1 MGLYETP
8 PYYISAYGLAV
19 KRGFTG
25 TLDEWLASLV
35 GPTGPQG
42 AGLVFDGTYPT
53 LEALQQAHP
62 TGQPGDCYKVGT
74 DEEYVAY
81 FWDPENQT
89 WEPLQVM
96 GPTGPQGEIGPT
108 GPTGPTGPQGATD
121 PTGPAG
127 PQGTVGQTGATGA
140 TGPTGPQ
147 GPAGPGGEQGETGAT
162 GPQGPQGATGPTGPT
177 GPSVTGPR
185 GAQGPTGPV
194 GETGPQGPTGPT
206 GPTGPQG
213 PTGTKGQTG
222 AQGPTGPAVTGPTG
236 PQGPQGPTGPQGN
249 GFIVMGYYDTLEA
262 LQQAQT
268 APEAGDAYGVGT
280 TAPYDIYVWDA
291 VSGTWKNNGTI
302 QGAQGPTG
310 PAGPT
315 GPTGATGPTG
325 PNGPVGPTGGA
336 ASVEVG
342 NTTTGAPG
350 TQANVTNSGDTHN
363 AVFNFTVP
371 QGPTGPAGTN
381 GETGPTGPTGPTGA
395 TGPTGPTG
403 ATGET
408 GPTGPQGGIG
418 PTGPQGTAGQ
428 TGATG
433 PTGPTGPKGDPTPA
447 VTFTVTLTAA
457 GWSGNSQTAANDLF
471 LAEGYAYFTNPAD
484 GDYTA
489 WNEGMVRGQDVTT
502 DGQMPFTCSETPSG
516 NITVKIIRV
525 EVTEE

>member
-1 MGLYETP
+1 MGLYENP

-108 GPTGPTGPQGATD
+108 GPTGPTGPQGATG

-127 PQGTVGQTGATGA
+127 PQGTV
-140 TGPTGPQ
+140 
-147 GPAGPGGEQGETGAT
+147 
-162 GPQGPQGATGPTGPT
+162 
-177 GPSVTGPR
+177 
-185 GAQGPTGPV
+185 
-194 GETGPQGPTGPT
+194 
-206 GPTGPQG
+206 
-213 PTGTKGQTG
+213 GQTG

-471 LAEGYAYFTNPAD
+471 LADGYAYFTNPAD

>member
-1 MGLYETP
+1 MGLYENP
-8 PYYISAYGLAV
+8 PYYLTAYGLAV
-19 KRGFTG
+19 KRGFVG

-53 LEALQQAHP
+53 LEALKQAHP
-62 TGQPGDCYKVGT
+62 TGQAGDCYKVGT

-81 FWDPENQT
+81 FWDPENED

-96 GPTGPQGEIGPT
+96 GPTGPRGAT
-108 GPTGPTGPQGATD
+108 GPTGLQGPQGVTGPTG

-127 PQGTVGQTGATGA
+127 PQGTVGLTGETGA

-249 GFIVMGYYDTLEA
+249 GFIVMGYYDTLDLLE
-262 LQQAQT
+262 QEQT
-268 APEAGDAYGVGT
+268 APSAGDAYGVGT

-291 VSGTWKNNGTI
+291 MSSTWKNNGTI

-325 PNGPVGPTGGA
+325 PTGPAGPTGGA

-363 AVFNFTVP
+363 AVFNFTLP
-371 QGPTGPAGTN
+371 QGPTGPQ
-381 GETGPTGPTGPTGA
+381 GP
-395 TGPTGPTG
+395 
-403 ATGET
+403 
-408 GPTGPQGGIG
+408 
-418 PTGPQGTAGQ
+418 AGQ

-433 PTGPTGPKGDPTPA
+433 PTGPTGPAGADGATGVTGPQGPTGPQGSVGPTGPQGAAGQTGATGATGPTGPKGDPTPA
-447 VTFTVTLTAA
+447 VAFTVTLTAS
-457 GWSGNSQTAANDLF
+457 GWSGNSQTVTNDLF
-471 LAEGYAYFTNPAD
+471 LAEGHAYFTNPAD

-489 WNEGMVRGQDVTT
+489 WNEAMVRGQDVTT
-502 DGQMPFTCSETPSG
+502 DGQMPFTCSEVPSG

>member
-1 MGLYETP
+1 MGLYENP
-8 PYYISAYGLAV
+8 PYYLTAYGLAV
-19 KRGFTG
+19 KRGFVG

-53 LEALQQAHP
+53 LEALKQAHP
-62 TGQPGDCYKVGT
+62 TGQAGDCYKVGT

-81 FWDPENQT
+81 FWDPENED

-96 GPTGPQGEIGPT
+96 GPTGPQGA
-108 GPTGPTGPQGATD
+108 TGPTGPQGPQGVAGPTG

-127 PQGTVGQTGATGA
+127 PQGTVGLTGETGA

-162 GPQGPQGATGPTGPT
+162 GPQGPKGATGPTGPT

-249 GFIVMGYYDTLEA
+249 GFIVMGYYDTLDLLE
-262 LQQAQT
+262 QAQT

-325 PNGPVGPTGGA
+325 P
-336 ASVEVG
+336 
-342 NTTTGAPG
+342 
-350 TQANVTNSGDTHN
+350 
-363 AVFNFTVP
+363 
-371 QGPTGPAGTN
+371 
-381 GETGPTGPTGPTGA
+381 
-395 TGPTGPTG
+395 
-403 ATGET
+403 
-408 GPTGPQGGIG
+408 
-418 PTGPQGTAGQ
+418 
-428 TGATG
+428 
-433 PTGPTGPKGDPTPA
+433 KGDPTPA
-447 VTFTVTLTAA
+447 VAFTVTLTAG

>member
-1 MGLYETP
+1 MGLYENP

-96 GPTGPQGEIGPT
+96 GPTGPTGETGPTGPQGATGPTGPQGPQGQTGPTGPTGNTGDT
-108 GPTGPTGPQGATD
+108 GPTGPTGPQG
-121 PTGPAG
+121 PG
-127 PQGTVGQTGATGA
+127 
-140 TGPTGPQ
+140 
-147 GPAGPGGEQGETGAT
+147 GPGGEQGETGAT
-162 GPQGPQGATGPTGPT
+162 GPQGPQGVTGPTGPT
-177 GPSVTGPR
+177 GPAVTGPA
-185 GAQGPTGPV
+185 GPQGPTGPT
-194 GETGPQGPTGPT
+194 GETGPAGPQGPT

-213 PTGTKGQTG
+213 PTGSKGQTG

-249 GFIVMGYYDTLEA
+249 GFIVKGYYDTLEA

-268 APEAGDAYGVGT
+268 APAEGDAYGVGT
-280 TAPYDIYVWDA
+280 AAPYDIYVWDT
-291 VSGTWKNNGTI
+291 VSSTWKNNGTI

-310 PAGPT
+310 PEGPT
-315 GPTGATGPTG
+315 GPTGGTGPTG
-325 PNGPVGPTGGA
+325 PTGPAGPTGGA
-336 ASVEVG
+336 ASVDVG
-342 NTTTGAPG
+342 TTTTGAPG

-371 QGPTGPAGTN
+371 QGPTGPAGAN

-433 PTGPTGPKGDPTPA
+433 PTGPKGDPTPA
-447 VTFTVTLTAA
+447 ITFSVTLSAA
-457 GWSGNSQTAANDLF
+457 GWSAGQQTAQDSRFA
-471 LAEGYAYFTNPAD
+471 AQGYAYLCGPAD
-484 GDYTA
+484 SSRTA
-489 WNEGMVRGQDVTT
+489 WNEGNLRAAEDITQDGALVFLCDTAPEENVTI
-502 DGQMPFTCSETPSG
+502 
-516 NITVKIIRV
+516 NIARW
-525 EVTEE
+525 EVTENE